1 MTFLKA
7 TPRTLYKGIRDLS
20 IRTPIP
26 VPVEI
31 PTHLPH
37 VYLLTERGDTLPHI
51 CIGSGFNQMY
61 GIDSLDPLSPFATH
75 ATMGARQAMANGN
88 MCMIQRVLPP
98 NAKRALLRFSL
109 ELIPVRTLNKERS
122 SDGLYT
128 NAATD
133 FIPNTEE
140 IDIDGTLYTDD
151 VGQGVAFPSVYVK
164 SAFRAIW
171 HVGVAG
177 YVGAMLD
184 GSWQLDGS
192 GNLGAQPNGAV
203 DRKLFAQGNV
213 VTSFRS
219 GDALG
224 IDGSPL
230 NGENIF
236 IGPDG
241 DGGATN
247 VVVEMLNGVAPAA
260 SILYPIFDLEVST
273 EGSFGDLNGIMFHA
287 PNAFNDQGGDSA
299 TMEIINA
306 YLYRMTMV
314 RREKDSTTPLLIETL
329 GGDSSVDFTLK
340 QNVLHPRTKQPLNI
354 SRSVLPPY
362 ENLKDRSITPIHGPF
377 GRVHAYESNINT
389 VLALLIE
396 GDQYVDLPT
405 QWSNLSH
412 ALPGESVYNPY
423 MGGYGRTEP
432 FYFSPTNGK
441 VNHLLNFFT
450 GVDQNNVPFA
460 VLDAESSTNY
470 GGVALGNNAVH
481 YADGGSDGLYY
492 DAYGQP
498 DRLRNLEMFDTLV
511 RTQLRNYGSL
521 EAKVLDEARY
531 PLSAIW
537 DTGFSLPTK
546 HAMLTPLSL
555 RKDLWVALATQAVAD
570 YSNPDVPL
578 ANQFAWRL
586 PNTGAEES
594 SLAML
599 LSERAAVYPE
609 SELYGTSVCRAII
622 VGRTDELLNT
632 SYQGILP
639 YTIDVLDKVAK
650 YMGAG
655 DGVWKSTFNFSSW
668 PNNTVTEFAD
678 ANITY
683 RSPTAYDKDWDNG
696 LIWVQY
702 FDSRSLYYPAFQTV
716 YKNDTSVLNSFF
728 TMAGCVELTKI
739 CARVIRE
746 LQGDDSLTEAQF
758 IQKSDRRINEL
769 ATAAKFDNRFVIRP
783 TTYKT
788 AADNAYGFSW
798 SVRAD
803 LYANNMQT
811 VGQLTIVVHRR
822 DELDAAA

>member
-7 TPRTLYKGIRDLS
+7 TPRTLYKGIQDLS

-75 ATMGARQAMANGN
+75 ATMGARAAMANGN
-88 MCMIQRVLPP
+88 MCMVQRVLPP
-98 NAKRALLRFSL
+98 NARKSVLRFSL
-109 ELIPVRTLNKERS
+109 ELIPARMLNLER
-122 SDGLYT
+122 DLATGKYT
-128 NAATD
+128 NGVTD
-133 FIPNTEE
+133 FILNTEE
-140 IDIDGTLYTDD
+140 LDNNDHVLTED
-151 VGQGVAFPSVYVK
+151 VGTAIGAGPVFVK
-164 SAFRAIW
+164 NAFRGIW
-171 HVGVAG
+171 HVGVDH
-177 YVGAMLD
+177 YVGRALD

-192 GNLGAQPNGAV
+192 GTLGAMPVDAI
-203 DRKLFAQGNV
+203 DRKLFGNATTV
-213 VTSFRS
+213 MNFRD
-219 GDALG
+219 GDTLG
-224 IDGSPL
+224 ADGSPL
-230 NGENIF
+230 AGDSFFVGASQGTLEVKMTKNNG
-236 IGPDG
+236 G
-241 DGGATN
+241 D
-247 VVVEMLNGVAPAA
+247 VA

-273 EGSFGDLNGIMFHA
+273 HGSHGDLNGIMFHA
-287 PNAFNDQGGDSA
+287 PNSFNDQGGDSA

-306 YLYRMTMV
+306 YLYRMLMI
-314 RREKDSTTPLLIETL
+314 RRDKDSTTPLLVETL
-329 GGDSSVDFTLK
+329 GGDASVDFTFK
-340 QNVLHPRTKQPLNI
+340 QNVLHPRTKQPLNANRAI
-354 SRSVLPPY
+354 LPPY
-362 ENLKDRSITPIHGPF
+362 ENLKDKSITPTHGPF
-377 GRVHAYESNINT
+377 GRIHTYDTEIAT
-389 VLALLIE
+389 VLGLLIQS
-396 GDQYVDLPT
+396 DDYANWPT
-405 QWSNLSH
+405 QWDTLDYQIM
-412 ALPGESVYNPY
+412 GEQETNVYV
-423 MGGYGRTEP
+423 GGYGRDAA
-432 FYFSPTNGK
+432 FYFGPDNRK
-441 VNHLLNFFT
+441 VDHLLNFFT
-450 GVDQNNVPFA
+450 GVDQNNIPFA
-460 VLDAESSTNY
+460 ALDVYKSVNY
-470 GGVALGNNAVH
+470 GGSTLGNNTVH
-481 YADGGSDGLYY
+481 YAFGGNDGLYY
-492 DAYGQP
+492 DVFGQP
-498 DRLRNLEMFDTLV
+498 DRLRNLEMFDSLV
-511 RTQLRNYGSL
+511 RTELRNYGSL
-521 EAKVLDEARY
+521 DAKMLDEARY

-546 HAMLTPLSL
+546 YAMLTPISL
-555 RKDLWVALATQAVAD
+555 RKDLWVALATQSVAD
-570 YSNPDVPL
+570 YSNPDVPVGS
-578 ANQFAWRL
+578 QFAWRL

-622 VGRTDELLNT
+622 VGRTDELLNS

-639 YTIDVLDKVAK
+639 YTIDMIDKVSK

-655 DGVWKSTFNFSSW
+655 DGVWKSTFNFSTW
-668 PNNTVTEFAD
+668 PNNTVTQFAD

-739 CARVIRE
+739 CSRVIRE

-811 VGQLTIVVHRR
+811 VGQLTVVVHRR